1 MRIALLAPLPPE
13 QNGIADYAGHLRYA
27 LENLGVQIVTPLQG
41 VGNDPRQAVARVAE
55 VDWSGVDLVHAELGG
70 GRLAEFQALQ
80 ALRRRFPKLP
90 LTATVHD
97 PERLVWRRE
106 SLPWPLSIAAGM
118 RSPLPEVATVLA
130 DPLCLR
136 EERQLARHMTRLI
149 TLTQAGSQALR
160 SRMKLSPA
168 QMAVINHGNLPITP
182 APLPPLTPMRLLY
195 FGFIYRGKGIE
206 DLLDALAGMFVA
218 QPGLRSRV
226 RLTLAGGSEPEMAFG
241 PSGSYLEQLRRRIRE
256 LGLVDLIDWQLDL
269 PAEQIAQVIQAH
281 HVMVLPYRE
290 SSKLKILGKLRGT
303 SGALS
308 WAVACGR
315 GVVTSDARSFAEEVS
330 HGNGLIYPQGDVR
343 ALAGVL
349 SEVCSRPEQAALW
362 ARNAAEMGQ
371 ARVWSR
377 TAERFRNVFQQACE
391 EKSCANP

>member
-13 QNGIADYAGHLRYA
+13 QNGIADYAGHLKHA
-27 LENLGVQIVTPLQG
+27 LEALGVQVVTPLQG
-41 VGNDPRQAVARVAE
+41 VGNDPRQAVERVAA

-80 ALRRRFPKLP
+80 ALRRRWPGLP

-106 SLPWPLSIAAGM
+106 RLPWPLSMAARM
-118 RSPLPEVATVLA
+118 PSPAPQIATVLA

-160 SRMKLSPA
+160 ERMGLQQS
-168 QMAVINHGNLPITP
+168 QMVVINHGNLPIEP
-182 APLPPLTPMRLLY
+182 VPLPPLKPLRLLY

-206 DLLDALAGMFVA
+206 DLLEALAALFVIR
-218 QPGLRSRV
+218 PDLRSRV

-256 LGLVDLIDWQLDL
+256 QGLVDLIDWQLDL
-269 PAEQIAQVIQAH
+269 PAERIAEIIQTH

-290 SSKLKILGKLRGT
+290 SSKLKLLGTLRGT

-315 GVVTSDARSFAEEVS
+315 GVITSDARSFAEEVS
-330 HGNGLIYPQGDVR
+330 HGNGMIYPQGNVQ
-343 ALAGVL
+343 ALTEALGHI
-349 SEVCSRPEQAALW
+349 CAHPEQAASW
-362 ARNAAEMGQ
+362 AQKASEMGR
-371 ARVWSR
+371 ARVWSQ
-377 TAERFRNVFQQACE
+377 TAERFREVFQHACE
-391 EKSCANP
+391 VKRCSIK

>member
-13 QNGIADYAGHLRYA
+13 QNGIADYAGHLRQA
-27 LENLGVQIVTPLQG
+27 LEALGLQISTPLQG
-41 VGNDPRQAVARVAE
+41 VGNDPRAAEQRVADT
-55 VDWSGVDLVHAELGG
+55 DWSSVDLVHAELGG
-70 GRLAEFQALQ
+70 GRLAEFQALR

-106 SLPWPLSIAAGM
+106 KLPWPLSIASGM
-118 RSPLPEVATVLA
+118 RSPLPEMATVLA
-130 DPLCLR
+130 DPLCLH
-136 EERQLARHMTRLI
+136 EERQLARHMTRLV
-149 TLTQAGSQALR
+149 TLTQAGSQSLR
-160 SRMKLSPA
+160 QRMGLKPA
-168 QMAVINHGNLPITP
+168 QMVVIHHGNVAIAS
-182 APLPPLTPMRLLY
+182 APLPPMKPLRLLY

-206 DLLDALAGMFVA
+206 DLLDALASVFTS
-218 QPGLRSRV
+218 QPALRSTV

-241 PSGSYLEQLRRRIRE
+241 QSGSYLEQLRTRIRQ

-315 GVVTSDARSFAEEVS
+315 GVITSDARSFAEEVS
-330 HGNGLIYPQGDVR
+330 HGNGTIYPQGDVECLAS
-343 ALAGVL
+343 ALAR
-349 SEVCSRPEQAALW
+349 VCASPEMIQQWAVNASR
-362 ARNAAEMGQ
+362 MGE
-371 ARVWSR
+371 ARVWSH
-377 TAERFRNVFQQACE
+377 TAEHFRDVFRQACE
-391 EKSCANP
+391 EK